1 MIAAAA
7 LALLLQAAAPPV
19 APPAPAQAAPA
30 REDFP
35 TLFLFF
41 RLRHY
46 HDVVVEHP
54 CRRADPDRMRALDER
69 YDALHREMVARFG
82 AARIDAPR
90 TGGPPRSEPDPGCGM
105 GVIFFGYDNA
115 LNEME
120 RHLREAG
127 G

>member
-7 LALLLQAAAPPV
+7 LSLLLQAAAPSA

-30 REDFP
+30 GEGIA

-41 RLRHY
+41 RLRYY

-69 YDALHREMVARFG
+69 YDALHRELV
-82 AARIDAPR
+82 APR

-120 RHLREAG
+120 RHLRGAG
-127 G
+127 L